1 MKICENTELKEVAYN
16 TTMVELMKAQ
26 KELAVA
32 EADRAKCTSVQERI
46 QFLQTMLKDEN
57 LIVETRQKIQAAIS
71 DLTTQLISI

>member
-1 MKICENTELKEVAYN
+1 
-16 TTMVELMKAQ
+16 
-26 KELAVA
+26 VA

-57 LIVETRQKIQAAIS
+57 LIPETRQKIQGAIS